1 MTIKGILGAA
11 GVACAAVT
19 TGLILLW
26 PHPDAPDIKPPTDEQ
41 IKASAGARLD
51 ASLDEG
57 RTYRQVLLDD
67 GMEPNDESC
76 QAIWDRK
83 ARDNQKELRYAMWM
97 HGCADAP
104 TP

>member
-1 MTIKGILGAA
+1 M
-11 GVACAAVT
+11 ACAAVT
-19 TGLILLW
+19 AGVVWLW
-26 PHPDAPDIKPPTDEQ
+26 PHPDASHPKPPTDAR
-41 IKASAGARLD
+41 IKASAQARLD

-67 GMEPNDESC
+67 GMEPSDELC
-76 QAIWDRK
+76 QAVWDRK
-83 ARDNQKELRYAMWM
+83 PLAEQQELRYAMWM